1 MTAATGA
8 LPHLPVE
15 STQSR
20 DVAHIADRLM
30 PPMPSHGIR
39 GWIGPLVVAAIGAV
53 LRLWN
58 LGTPHAIAFDET
70 YYVKDALSLLRFG
83 VEREMAE
90 GAGDTLLASDGNWRT
105 IDIFKPGPE
114 YVVHPPLGKWTI
126 AAGEYV
132 FGATPFGWR
141 IAVAVLGILAIL
153 MTARIARRLTRSD
166 LIGTLAGLLLA
177 LDGIHLVMS
186 RTGLLDMV
194 LAFWVLAAFGLL
206 VLDRDRTR
214 ARLGALVSSNGLD
227 SVASAYGPPFGV
239 RPLRWAALVALGL
252 ACSVKWS
259 GLWFVAFFIA
269 MSVVWDVG
277 ARRAIGVRRPWRA
290 TLLREVPSTA
300 ALTLAIVIAV
310 YLLSWTGWFI
320 SDGGWARN
328 WAASQGPSVVPDAL
342 RSLWHYHVEAWGFHT
357 NLSSPH
363 AYASNPLSWPL
374 QTRPTSFYWSAIKD
388 RSQGCPT
395 DNCAAEVLAL
405 GNPIIWWAAIVAIIH
420 QAWRWLAHRDWRSGA
435 VLVGIAAGW
444 VPWLLYLNRT
454 IFTFYTVV
462 YVPFV
467 VMALAMSMGSM
478 LGSSDS
484 SEKRRA
490 RGAFA
495 AGTLLILIVV
505 AAWWFYPVWT
515 GQVMP
520 YEQWQLRMWMPTWI

>member
-1 MTAATGA
+1 M
-8 LPHLPVE
+8 PHLPVE

-114 YVVHPPLGKWTI
+114 YVVHPPRGKWTI
-126 AAGEYV
+126 ATGEYV

-277 ARRAIGVRRPWRA
+277 ARRAIGVRHPWRA

-342 RSLWHYHVEAWGFHT
+342 RSLW
-357 NLSSPH
+357 
-363 AYASNPLSWPL
+363 
-374 QTRPTSFYWSAIKD
+374 
-388 RSQGCPT
+388 
-395 DNCAAEVLAL
+395 AAAQALKLA
-405 GNPIIWWAAIVAIIH
+405 VA
-420 QAWRWLAHRDWRSGA
+420 G
-435 VLVGIAAGW
+435 
-444 VPWLLYLNRT
+444 
-454 IFTFYTVV
+454 
-462 YVPFV
+462 
-467 VMALAMSMGSM
+467 
-478 LGSSDS
+478 
-484 SEKRRA
+484 
-490 RGAFA
+490 
-495 AGTLLILIVV
+495 V
-505 AAWWFYPVWT
+505 AAAPGGNDAV
-515 GQVMP
+515 
-520 YEQWQLRMWMPTWI
+520 RMAAAKFLE